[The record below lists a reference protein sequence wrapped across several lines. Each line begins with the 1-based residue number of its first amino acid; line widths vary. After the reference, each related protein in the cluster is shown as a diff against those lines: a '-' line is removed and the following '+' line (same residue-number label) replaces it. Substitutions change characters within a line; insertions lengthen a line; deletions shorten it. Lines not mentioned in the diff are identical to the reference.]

1 MIRRPRTFRPAAPL
15 APGLL
20 AAAVLLLAA
29 VLLGAATLL
38 SGCVEYRLGSM
49 LPNDVRTVYMPTCVN
64 ETHEPRIE
72 MDVTRSILSQI
83 QMDGSLRIASEDTAD
98 TVLDVKLTGF
108 ELDPVGYV
116 AGDSSTVDQY
126 RMRITA
132 SFVLRR
138 QADNSVVAESPS
150 VTGWYDFDFTGD
162 LTSSKA
168 VALRPAAD
176 DLGRRIV
183 AAIVQYWP

>member
-1 MIRRPRTFRPAAPL
+1 MTRRIRPFLAVAA
-15 APGLL
+15 L
-20 AAAVLLLAA
+20 AAAAFLA
-29 VLLGAATLL
+29 
-38 SGCVEYRLGSM
+38 GCVEYHLGSM
-49 LPNDVRTVYMPTCVN
+49 LPSDIRTVYMPTCIN
-64 ETHEPRIE
+64 ETSEPLIE
-72 MDVTRSILSQI
+72 LDATRAILSQI
-83 QMDGSLRIASEDTAD
+83 QMDGSLRIASEATAD
-98 TVLDVKLTGF
+98 TILDVKLTNF
-108 ELDPVGYV
+108 DLDPVGYV

-138 QADNSVVAESPS
+138 QSDNTVVAESPS

-168 VALRPAAD
+168 VALRPAAE

-183 AAIVQYWP
+183 AAITQYWP

>member
-1 MIRRPRTFRPAAPL
+1 MIRRAFRPFAA
-15 APGLL
+15 L
-20 AAAVLLLAA
+20 AALALA
-29 VLLGAATLL
+29 LFAAA
-38 SGCVEYRLGSM
+38 GCVEYRLGSM
-49 LPNDVRTVYMPTCVN
+49 LPDDVRTVYMPTCVN
-64 ETHEPRIE
+64 ATSEPLIE
-72 MDVTRSILSQI
+72 MDATRAILSQI

-98 TVLDVKLTGF
+98 TILDVKLTNF
-108 ELDPVGYV
+108 DLDPVGYV

-138 QADNSVVAESPS
+138 QSDNTVVAESPS

-168 VALRPAAD
+168 VALRPAAE

-183 AAIVQYWP
+183 AAITQYWP

>member
-1 MIRRPRTFRPAAPL
+1 MTRRILRPL
-15 APGLL
+15 AVLAI
-20 AAAVLLLAA
+20 AAAA
-29 VLLGAATLL
+29 LL

-64 ETHEPRIE
+64 ATSEPLIE
-72 MDVTRSILSQI
+72 MDATRAILSQI

-98 TVLDVKLTGF
+98 TILDVKLTNF
-108 ELDPVGYV
+108 DLDPVGYV

-138 QADNSVVAESPS
+138 QSDNTVVAESPS

-168 VALRPAAD
+168 VALRPAAE

-183 AAIVQYWP
+183 AAITQYWP

>member
-1 MIRRPRTFRPAAPL
+1 MIRRAFRPFAAL
-15 APGLL
+15 AALALALL
-20 AAAVLLLAA
+20 AAA
-29 VLLGAATLL
+29 
-38 SGCVEYRLGSM
+38 GCVEYRLGSM
-49 LPNDVRTVYMPTCVN
+49 LPSDVRTVYMPTCVN
-64 ETHEPRIE
+64 ATSEPLIE
-72 MDVTRSILSQI
+72 LDATRAILAQL

-108 ELDPVGYV
+108 DLDPVGYKS
-116 AGDSSTVDQY
+116 GDSSTVNQY

-150 VTGWYDFDFTGD
+150 VTGWHDFDFTGD

-168 VALRPAAD
+168 VALRPASE

-183 AAIVQYWP
+183 AAITQYWP

>member
-1 MIRRPRTFRPAAPL
+1 MTRRILRPL
-15 APGLL
+15 AVLAI
-20 AAAVLLLAA
+20 AAAA
-29 VLLGAATLL
+29 LL

-64 ETHEPRIE
+64 ATSEPLIE
-72 MDVTRSILSQI
+72 LDTTRAILSQI

-98 TVLDVKLTGF
+98 TILDVKLTNF
-108 ELDPVGYV
+108 DLDPVGYKS
-116 AGDSSTVDQY
+116 GDSSTVNQY

-132 SFVLRR
+132 SFVLFR
-138 QADNSVVAESPS
+138 QSDNSIVAESPS
-150 VTGWYDFDFTGD
+150 VVGWYDFDFTGD

-168 VALRPAAD
+168 VALGPAAN

-183 AAIVQYWP
+183 AAITQYWP

>member
-1 MIRRPRTFRPAAPL
+1 MIRRPRIRPL
-15 APGLL
+15 AVLAL
-20 AAAVLLLAA
+20 AFAAAAV
-29 VLLGAATLL
+29 LL

-116 AGDSSTVDQY
+116 SGESSTVDQY

>member
-1 MIRRPRTFRPAAPL
+1 MIRAFRPFAIL
-15 APGLL
+15 ALV
-20 AAAVLLLAA
+20 AAA
-29 VLLGAATLL
+29 LL

-49 LPNDVRTVYMPTCVN
+49 LPNDIRTVYMPTCVN
-64 ETHEPRIE
+64 ETSEPLIE
-72 MDVTRSILSQI
+72 LDTTRAILSQI

-98 TVLDVKLTGF
+98 TILDVKLTNF
-108 ELDPVGYV
+108 DLDPVGYV

-138 QADNSVVAESPS
+138 QSDNSVVAESPS
-150 VTGWYDFDFTGD
+150 VTGWHDFDFTGD

-168 VALRPAAD
+168 VALRPAAE

-183 AAIVQYWP
+183 AAITQYWP

>member
-1 MIRRPRTFRPAAPL
+1 MTRRILRPL
-15 APGLL
+15 AVLAIAAAALL
-20 AAAVLLLAA
+20 A
-29 VLLGAATLL
+29 
-38 SGCVEYRLGSM
+38 GCVEYRLGSM
-49 LPNDVRTVYMPTCVN
+49 LPNDVRTVYMPSCVN
-64 ETHEPRIE
+64 ATSEPLIE
-72 MDVTRSILSQI
+72 MDATRAILAQI

-98 TVLDVKLTGF
+98 TILDVKLTNF
-108 ELDPVGYV
+108 DLDPVGYV
-116 AGDSSTVDQY
+116 SGDSSTVDQY

-138 QADNSVVAESPS
+138 QSDNTVVAESPS

-183 AAIVQYWP
+183 AAITQYWP

>member
-1 MIRRPRTFRPAAPL
+1 MIRAFRPFA
-15 APGLL
+15 LL
-20 AAAVLLLAA
+20 ALVAAA
-29 VLLGAATLL
+29 LL

-64 ETHEPRIE
+64 ATSEPLIE
-72 MDVTRSILSQI
+72 LDTTRAILSQI

-98 TVLDVKLTGF
+98 TILDVKLTNF
-108 ELDPVGYV
+108 DLDPVGYKS
-116 AGDSSTVDQY
+116 GDSSTVNQY

-138 QADNSVVAESPS
+138 QSDNSVVAESPS
-150 VTGWYDFDFTGD
+150 VTGWHDFDFTGD

-168 VALRPAAD
+168 VALGPAAN

-183 AAIVQYWP
+183 AAITQYWP

>member
-1 MIRRPRTFRPAAPL
+1 MTDRTHRRFRSFAAL
-15 APGLL
+15 ALAAACALL
-20 AAAVLLLAA
+20 AAA
-29 VLLGAATLL
+29 
-38 SGCVEYRLGSM
+38 GCVQYRLGSM
-49 LPNDVRTVYMPTCVN
+49 LPSDVRTVYMPTCVN
-64 ETHEPRIE
+64 ETSEPLLE
-72 MDVTRSILSQI
+72 LDATRSILSQL

-98 TVLDVKLTGF
+98 TVLDVKLTNF
-108 ELDPVGYV
+108 ELEPVGYV
-116 AGDSSTVDQY
+116 SGQSSTVDQY

-138 QADNSVVAESPS
+138 QSDYSVVAESPS

-183 AAIVQYWP
+183 SAIVQYWP

>member
-1 MIRRPRTFRPAAPL
+1 MTRRILRPL
-15 APGLL
+15 AVLAIAAAALL
-20 AAAVLLLAA
+20 A
-29 VLLGAATLL
+29 
-38 SGCVEYRLGSM
+38 GCVEYRLGSM

-64 ETHEPRIE
+64 ATSEPLIE
-72 MDVTRSILSQI
+72 MDATRAILAQI

-98 TVLDVKLTGF
+98 TILDVKLTNF
-108 ELDPVGYV
+108 DLDPVGYV

-138 QADNSVVAESPS
+138 QSDNTVVAESPS

-168 VALRPAAD
+168 VALRPAAE

-183 AAIVQYWP
+183 AAITQYWP

>member
-1 MIRRPRTFRPAAPL
+1 MTRRILRPL
-15 APGLL
+15 AVLAI
-20 AAAVLLLAA
+20 AAAA
-29 VLLGAATLL
+29 LL

-64 ETHEPRIE
+64 ATSEPLIE
-72 MDVTRSILSQI
+72 MDATRAILSQI
-83 QMDGSLRIASEDTAD
+83 QMDGSLRIASETTAD
-98 TVLDVKLTGF
+98 TILEVKLTKF
-108 ELDPVGYV
+108 KLDPVGYV
-116 AGDSSTVDQY
+116 SGDSSTVNQY

-138 QADNSVVAESPS
+138 QSDNTVVAESPS

-168 VALRPAAD
+168 VALRPAAE

-183 AAIVQYWP
+183 AAITQYWP

>member
-1 MIRRPRTFRPAAPL
+1 MTDRRRLFPALTAL
-15 APGLL
+15 AI
-20 AAAVLLLAA
+20 AAAA
-29 VLLGAATLL
+29 LL

-64 ETHEPRIE
+64 ETSEPLIE

-83 QMDGSLRIASEDTAD
+83 QMDGSLRLASEDAAD
-98 TVLDVKLTGF
+98 TVLDVKLTNF
-108 ELDPVGYV
+108 DLDPVGYV
-116 AGDSSTVDQY
+116 SGESSTVDQY

-138 QADNSVVAESPS
+138 QSDNSVVAESPS

-162 LTSSKA
+162 LTSSKS

-183 AAIVQYWP
+183 AAITQYWP